1 MPTVS
6 VIIPTHN
13 RDWLISKTI
22 AYVLNQ
28 SYDDFEIIV
37 VDNGSTDN
45 TQSVVESIPDL
56 SLIHI

>member
-28 SYDDFEIIV
+28 TYENFEIIV